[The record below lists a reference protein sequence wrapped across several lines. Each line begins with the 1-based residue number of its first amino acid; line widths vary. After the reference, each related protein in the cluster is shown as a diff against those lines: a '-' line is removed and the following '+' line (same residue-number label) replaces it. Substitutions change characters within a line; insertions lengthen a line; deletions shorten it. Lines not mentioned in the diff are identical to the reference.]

1 MAKKNPTE
9 IAIVYQKGV
18 LVLFKK
24 NNHFQFLGCAELSG
38 IDYIPYWGSRASPTR
53 SASTCVYS
61 PMLCGKRGH

>member
-38 IDYIPYWGSRASPTR
+38 IDIFHTGVPGVTDTLRINMR
-53 SASTCVYS
+53 I
-61 PMLCGKRGH
+61 